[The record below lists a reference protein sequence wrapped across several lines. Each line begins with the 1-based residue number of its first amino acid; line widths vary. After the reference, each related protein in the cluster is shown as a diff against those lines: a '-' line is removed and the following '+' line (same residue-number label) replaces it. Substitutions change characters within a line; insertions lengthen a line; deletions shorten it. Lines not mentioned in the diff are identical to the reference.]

1 MSGMRISAIVEAL
14 VTAGATPEMILS
26 AVSAAEAH
34 SLEALERRRASDR
47 ARQQRRRQRVA
58 HEAMAVDGAEGES
71 EAACHGTVGDSHV
84 TGRDAPLPDKE
95 RSPAPPKEI
104 NPTRN
109 PISAGAVPAGSMPAG
124 SRCPDVRGEA
134 AGILPAGPR
143 EGEHPAV
150 GHGQG
155 GDGQGGSRAAG
166 HRDALHCG
174 AEAAAAGAGR
184 REGAHGQA
192 GRSEA
197 RWGEGKRGEGQ
208 RAEGKRAEDKRR
220 ATRLPER
227 FIPDWAFA
235 AGEGF
240 GPAEAE
246 AEFEKF
252 RDYWSAKA
260 GREATKLD
268 WLATWRNWIRNA
280 GRPRPFGGR
289 APPRGGLRP
298 KGDFWAHQDEV
309 QRELDRALGRTLGR
323 AGASGRSGEWGA
335 AGDDDFTGTT
345 FELERGDWQ
354 ARR

>member
-47 ARQQRRRQRVA
+47 ARQQRRRQRLA
-58 HEAMAVDGAEGES
+58 REAMAVDGAEGES
-71 EAACHGTVGDSHV
+71 AAACHGTVGDSPV

-95 RSPAPPKEI
+95 RSPVPPKEI

-109 PISAGAVPAGSMPAG
+109 PISAGAVPAGSVSAG
-124 SRCPDVRGEA
+124 PQRPDVRGAA
-134 AGILPAGPR
+134 AGILPAAPR
-143 EGEHPAV
+143 QGEHPAA
-150 GHGQG
+150 GRGQ
-155 GDGQGGSRAAG
+155 AG
-166 HRDALHCG
+166 YQSTEHRDALHCG
-174 AEAAAAGAGR
+174 AEAAAPGAVR
-184 REGAHGQA
+184 REGEHGQA
-192 GRSEA
+192 GGLEPRRGEGK
-197 RWGEGKRGEGQ
+197 RDEGKRGEG
-208 RAEGKRAEDKRR
+208 KRR
-220 ATRLPER
+220 ATRLPEG
-227 FIPDWAFA
+227 FVPDWTFA

-240 GPAEAE
+240 GRAEAE

-268 WLATWRNWIRNA
+268 WPATWRNWIRNA
-280 GRPRPFGGR
+280 GRPRSFGGR

-298 KGDFWAHQDEV
+298 KGDFRAHQDEV
-309 QRELDRALGRTLGR
+309 QRELDRALGRAGVSGR

>member
-26 AVSAAEAH
+26 AVSAAEGH

-58 HEAMAVDGAEGES
+58 HEAMAVDAAEGES
-71 EAACHGTVGDSHV
+71 ATCHGTAGDSHV

-124 SRCPDVRGEA
+124 SRCPDVPGEA

-143 EGEHPAV
+143 EGEHPAA

-155 GDGQGGSRAAG
+155 GDGQ
-166 HRDALHCG
+166 
-174 AEAAAAGAGR
+174 
-184 REGAHGQA
+184 A

-197 RWGEGKRGEGQ
+197 RRGEGKRGEGQ
-208 RAEGKRAEDKRR
+208 RAEGKRGEGKRR
-220 ATRLPER
+220 ATRLPEG
-227 FIPDWAFA
+227 FVPDWAFA

-240 GPAEAE
+240 GRAEAE

-252 RDYWSAKA
+252 RDYWNAKA

-268 WLATWRNWIRNA
+268 WPATWRNWIRNA

-289 APPRGGLRP
+289 APPRSGLRP
-298 KGDFWAHQDEV
+298 KGDFRAHQDEV
-309 QRELDRALGRTLGR
+309 QRELDRALGRTSGR
-323 AGASGRSGEWGA
+323 AGASGRTGASGRSGEWGT